1 MKYPP
6 VAIAIALATGIGT
19 ALAGCPFSSAGTDI
33 DMPDDDA
40 HAHNGAG
47 RQQLRGRRLA
57 SLHEDEPTQ
66 KKMADIIE
74 RRTRKNE
81 ERQNRRLQDVSLC
94 VSNGTYDDIDAD
106 VADLAAAIGV
116 PEDRSHFLGGILR
129 LAAHDFMDFDR
140 SAVPAMGQLNLGP
153 DGCLDLAHEANAG
166 LSDLWCNTCQL
177 TLLYQGTYSFM
188 SRADFWV
195 AAANAVVRQTSGN
208 GLDLRSTYLW
218 GRQDRDFG
226 TCAESS
232 NRLPEANQCSEVEE
246 TFLDRM
252 GMTWTEAVALIGAHT
267 LGRGD
272 ENFSGHDGIWVDTVE
287 ESLVSSVDVHEHQR
301 LVHQVCI

>member
-140 SAVPAMGQLNLGP
+140 SAVPAMGQLNLI
-153 DGCLDLAHEANAG
+153 E
-166 LSDLWCNTCQL
+166 
-177 TLLYQGTYSFM
+177 
-188 SRADFWV
+188 FW
-195 AAANAVVRQTSGN
+195 RKFISK
-208 GLDLRSTYLW
+208 
-218 GRQDRDFG
+218 
-226 TCAESS
+226 EK
-232 NRLPEANQCSEVEE
+232 
-246 TFLDRM
+246 
-252 GMTWTEAVALIGAHT
+252 
-267 LGRGD
+267 
-272 ENFSGHDGIWVDTVE
+272 
-287 ESLVSSVDVHEHQR
+287 
-301 LVHQVCI
+301 